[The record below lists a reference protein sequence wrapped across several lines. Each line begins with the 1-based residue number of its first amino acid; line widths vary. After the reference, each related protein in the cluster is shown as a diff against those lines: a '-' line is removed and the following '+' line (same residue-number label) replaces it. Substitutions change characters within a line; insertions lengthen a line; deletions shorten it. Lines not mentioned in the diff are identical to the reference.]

1 MNLSGLAAAHLCGY
15 YKILPENLVV
25 LHDELDLPLGR
36 IRVKRGGGNA
46 GHQGL
51 NSITRELG
59 TPDFVR
65 IRLGIGRPAPGRDV
79 KAYVLERF
87 SEAER
92 TVAEDIATDAAGL
105 VETLLAQGIE
115 AACRESGRID
125 RRPAGTTPKRPYA
138 VQSDMDSFRPVRY
151 REKTLTQPL
160 FFPARKGAS
169 RCFPLTSCRLSA
181 QGVGKVERIESRD
194 IAGTTTD
201 FFIVRIL
208 SNNVTLMVRS
218 PRRQRGPAALCSE
231 SRAWPSSNPQG
242 PLGLHRLHRAELE
255 PPLPGVFEKLK
266 SGDLADVAYVLKELL
281 LIGQNKELSFG
292 ERRLLEQATNLLTLE
307 LALALGREQDDV
319 KAVINELFADV
330 IQPKA
335 SE

>member
-1 MNLSGLAAAHLCGY
+1 
-15 YKILPENLVV
+15 
-25 LHDELDLPLGR
+25 
-36 IRVKRGGGNA
+36 
-46 GHQGL
+46 
-51 NSITRELG
+51 
-59 TPDFVR
+59 
-65 IRLGIGRPAPGRDV
+65 
-79 KAYVLERF
+79 
-87 SEAER
+87 
-92 TVAEDIATDAAGL
+92 
-105 VETLLAQGIE
+105 
-115 AACRESGRID
+115 
-125 RRPAGTTPKRPYA
+125 
-138 VQSDMDSFRPVRY
+138 MDSFRPVRY
-151 REKTLTQPL
+151 REKTLDAASL
-160 FFPARKGAS
+160 FPGAQRS
-169 RCFPLTSCRLSA
+169 ITVFSVDQLVVYPA

-208 SNNVTLMVRS
+208 SNNVTLMVPVANAGNVGLR
-218 PRRQRGPAALCSE
+218 ALCSE
-231 SRAWPSSNPQG
+231 SQG
-242 PLGLHRLHRAELE
+242 LAIIESLKDRSDFTGYTGQNWNRRYREYS
-255 PPLPGVFEKLK
+255 EKLK